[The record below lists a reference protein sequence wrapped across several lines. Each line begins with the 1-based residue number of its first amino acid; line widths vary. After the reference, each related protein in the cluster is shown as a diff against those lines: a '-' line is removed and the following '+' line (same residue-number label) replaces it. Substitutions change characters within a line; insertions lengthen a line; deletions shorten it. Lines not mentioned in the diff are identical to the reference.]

1 MSRVWSLLRSFLRAC
16 RRRLFARETLLCAL
30 ALSPSSLVI
39 MLNFP
44 VLWRDYDGLGQIT
57 APPGHLIILAQPP
70 LYPFLSRLPIL
81 FVSALS
87 GLAHPHLLEINI
99 NRPVLLNNL
108 GLVLLVIAQ
117 HLALLFALALLVVAC
132 SRRAFVRCVIIIVL
146 LCHPVLFV
154 IAQFVSSEALSTV
167 LAIAL
172 IAIGVNL
179 ASEKELTRNGLIALG
194 LCLYANL
201 MTRHNALAYFA
212 FAPLV
217 FLFGTI
223 VFLADQRKRRANFR
237 KFLITSAVSATAL
250 IAVQLTVL
258 SLCLVFHEPYRF
270 VIGRSLIYRF
280 DLIDRMPTEEK
291 AVYLRKLQTSASD
304 PITKEAIPAVLEAKG
319 YWGDS
324 MRVIKD
330 LIQRH
335 GQRLGG
341 NKLDARADHYL
352 NEICQLYYQVPPPVL
367 LADIRDAIVHSLSRT
382 TPSEIIQFFYHD
394 AENSLA
400 LYRSRPD
407 FRKKTEHLASCSA
420 QAEARIQRA
429 KMTWWLRGFD
439 PIPCGITLGI
449 ILALAII
456 LRSLGRFEGKAL
468 RLVLALGV
476 VDTLM
481 IIGTLS
487 LSPYLPRY
495 VLPSCVINVSALV
508 ILLGGLD
515 SMSPRLLSQKRS
527 T

>member
-1 MSRVWSLLRSFLRAC
+1 M
-16 RRRLFARETLLCAL
+16 
-30 ALSPSSLVI
+30 PGSLVV
-39 MLNFP
+39 MLNLP

-87 GLAHPHLLEINI
+87 GFAHPHLFEINI

-117 HLALLFALALLVVAC
+117 HLALLFALALLVVVC
-132 SRRAFVRCVIIIVL
+132 SRRAFVRCVIIVVL

-154 IAQFVSSEALSTV
+154 IAQFVSSEALATI
-167 LAIAL
+167 LAIAV
-172 IAIGVNL
+172 IAIAVHL
-179 ASEKELTRNGLIALG
+179 ASENELTRNGLIALG

-201 MTRHNALAYFA
+201 MTRHNALVYFA
-212 FAPLV
+212 VAPLV

-223 VFLADQRKRRANFR
+223 VFLPNQRNRRAHFR
-237 KFLITSAVSATAL
+237 KFLITSAVGASAF
-250 IAVQLTVL
+250 IAGQLTVIA
-258 SLCLVFHEPYRF
+258 LCLVFHEPYRS

-291 AVYLRKLQTSASD
+291 AVYLRKLQTNASD

-367 LADIRDAIVHSLSRT
+367 LADISDAIVHSLSRT
-382 TPSEIIQFFYHD
+382 TPSEIMQFFYQN

-407 FRKKTEHLASCSA
+407 FRKKTAHLASCSTAA
-420 QAEARIQRA
+420 QSRIQRV
-429 KMTWWLRGFD
+429 KETWWLRGFD
-439 PIPCGITLGI
+439 PIPCGITFGI
-449 ILALAII
+449 ILALAIV

-468 RLVLALGV
+468 RLVFALGV
-476 VDTLM
+476 VDALM
-481 IIGTLS
+481 IVGTLS
-487 LSPYLPRY
+487 LSPYIPRY
-495 VLPSCVINVSALV
+495 VLPSCVINVSALA
-508 ILLGGLD
+508 ILLGRFD
-515 SMSPRLLSQKRS
+515 SLSPRLLSQKRS

>member
-1 MSRVWSLLRSFLRAC
+1 
-16 RRRLFARETLLCAL
+16 
-30 ALSPSSLVI
+30 
-39 MLNFP
+39 MLKFP

-108 GLVLLVIAQ
+108 GLALLVIAQ

-146 LCHPVLFV
+146 LCHPILFV
-154 IAQFVSSEALSTV
+154 IAQFVSSEALSTI

-172 IAIGVNL
+172 IAIVVHL

-194 LCLYANL
+194 LCLYATL
-201 MTRHNALAYFA
+201 MTRHNALVYFA

-223 VFLADQRKRRANFR
+223 VFLPDQGKRHAHFR
-237 KFLITSAVSATAL
+237 KFLITSAVSATAV

-291 AVYLRKLQTSASD
+291 AAYLHKLQTSASD

-352 NEICQLYYQVPPPVL
+352 NEICQLYYQAPPPVL

-382 TPSEIIQFFYHD
+382 TPSEIIQFFYQN

-407 FRKKTEHLASCSA
+407 FREKTEYLASCSA
-420 QAEARIQRA
+420 RAESQIQRA
-429 KMTWWLRGFD
+429 KKTWWLRGFD
-439 PIPCGITLGI
+439 RIPCGITLGI
-449 ILALAII
+449 ILALTII
-456 LRSLGRFEGKAL
+456 LRRLGRLEGKAL

-476 VDTLM
+476 VDALM

-487 LSPYLPRY
+487 LSPYIPRY
-495 VLPSCVINVSALV
+495 VLPSCVINVSALA
-508 ILLGGLD
+508 ILLGGFD
-515 SMSPRLLSQKRS
+515 SLSPRLLSQKRS